1 MKISILNLKSGDIL
15 LADVYSSNGLHLLSA
30 STTLVSQDISYL
42 KKHQVDYV
50 DIKWREVPQAVTVP
64 VPNLSDFNSEDE
76 IAVHFSN
83 TNLSNQISPFTVVS
97 FHEAIVGV
105 KDLFDRAAFNDRID
119 NSSVNAS
126 FLPLV
131 NNIKQEKDV
140 VGLLLSLGSDDN
152 YTFQHC
158 VQVGLISYFLAG
170 WLNKSEE
177 EAKFIGKAGFLL
189 DIGKSKV
196 NPTILNK
203 PGRLSPEEFEEVKK
217 HTTYGYEIILNS
229 MQDEELAAAA
239 LQHHE
244 RSDGSGYP
252 EGRTADQIHPIA
264 KIIAVADIY
273 SAMISKRV
281 YSDDRD
287 LLYVLK
293 ELNEMSFGK
302 LDPTIVQVF
311 INNMLPNFI
320 GKKVVLTSGQ
330 VGSIIM
336 TNPTDF
342 FRPLIQIDDQF
353 VDMTKQRNLEI
364 QSILMT

>member
-1 MKISILNLKSGDIL
+1 MKISIHNLKSGDQLIE
-15 LADVYSSNGLHLLSA
+15 DIYSHSGLHLLSA
-30 STTLVSQDISYL
+30 STILVSQDIQYL
-42 KKHQVDYV
+42 IKHEIDYV
-50 DIKWREVPQAVTVP
+50 RIKWREVPQTEFNPIPKQTAAMESVDQDASRIEI
-64 VPNLSDFNSEDE
+64 SD
-76 IAVHFSN
+76 H
-83 TNLSNQISPFTVVS
+83 LSPFTVVS
-97 FHEAIVGV
+97 FHEAILGV
-105 KDLFDRAAFNDRID
+105 KDLFDRAALDSQID
-119 NSSVNAS
+119 SSVVNAS
-126 FLPLV
+126 FSPLM

-140 VGLLLSLGSDDN
+140 VSLLLSLGSDDD

-158 VQVGLISYFLAG
+158 VRVGIISYFLAG

-196 NPTILNK
+196 DPQILNK
-203 PGRLSPEEFEEVKK
+203 PGKLTPEEYEEAKK
-217 HTTYGYEIILNS
+217 HTTYGYEIIMNS

-244 RSDGSGYP
+244 RLDGSGYP

-287 LLYVLK
+287 LLFVLK

-302 LDPTIVQVF
+302 LDPTIVQTF
-311 INNMLPNFI
+311 IKNMLPNFI
-320 GKKVVLTSGQ
+320 NKKVILTNGQ
-330 VGSIIM
+330 KGTIIM

-342 FRPLIQIDDQF
+342 FRPLIQIDEKF
-353 VDMTKQRNLEI
+353 VDMTKNRELEI
-364 QSILMT
+364 QTVLMT